1 MKLRKCDKNGHKK
14 EVKNKM
20 ERYSVLNKS
29 LDIWEAENLTKQE
42 AIELFVMLEDRERR
56 KEPTDWRYE
65 FEIIEV

>member
-1 MKLRKCDKNGHKK
+1 MRQKRTQKK

>member
-1 MKLRKCDKNGHKK
+1 
-14 EVKNKM
+14 M

-65 FEIIEV
+65 FEIIEIKC

>member
-1 MKLRKCDKNGHKK
+1 MRQKRTQKK
-14 EVKNKM
+14 VKNKM

-42 AIELFVMLEDRERR
+42 AIELFVKLEDRERR
-56 KEPTDWRYE
+56 KEPTDWQYE